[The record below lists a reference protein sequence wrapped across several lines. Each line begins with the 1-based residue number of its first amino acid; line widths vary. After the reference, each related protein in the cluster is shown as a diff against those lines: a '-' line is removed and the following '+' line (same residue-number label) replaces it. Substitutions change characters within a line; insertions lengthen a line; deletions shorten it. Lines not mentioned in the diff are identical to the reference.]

1 MSLFDKIDDAPE
13 WMQTEVESA
22 WVRIE
27 RLEKENKELRSKL
40 EQIRLL
46 TKQVEPDGWEGDLTN
61 QL

>member
-1 MSLFDKIDDAPE
+1 MSLFDKYDDAPE
-13 WMQTEVESA
+13 WIQTEIESA